1 PLETRWEAI
10 EEAERLFRA
19 TKLRV
24 STDNIGM
31 AQLKD
36 STELVR
42 IGKPI
47 RAEFA
52 AWRYGDQFGR
62 RWRKYVVGSAA
73 VAAGARAQ
81 IAVQV
86 VNVANF
92 ANNMAL
98 HNSSSL
104 GLAAAGVGAMS
115 VTVLGAGFHVA
126 RRYREKRLVAV
137 VRDDTGFA
145 LRLNQ
150 FWMDRSTV
158 TAPAG
163 ENGWQLQL
171 MYPREYRSDAIRYTQ
186 GNPDTRQTLGDTSI
200 SILTAY
206 SALRALA
213 TVLPHVNRS
222 GGGKRTVSDAL
233 AAIVEAREAADILR
247 NAPAIVPRRSI
258 FAAPAQKNLIGL
270 PAPIR
275 LALEMS
281 LHESD
286 EHRAMQGELKELE
299 QRWREADAIAK
310 IADEMFLPQ
319 SVDERMR
326 ALHDKT
332 PDAQ

>member
-1 PLETRWEAI
+1 MYATCLFCNSALGANESIEHFPVGRRIAFDSAAGRLWVVCRKCERWNLSPLETRWEAI
-10 EEAERLFRA
+10 DEAERLFRA

-42 IGKPI
+42 IGVPLKQ
-47 RAEFA
+47 EFA

-62 RWRKYVVGSAA
+62 RWRKYVGGSVA

-81 IAVQV
+81 IALQV

-98 HNSSSL
+98 HNSSSV

-137 VRDDTGFA
+137 VRDDTGFP

-163 ENGWQLQL
+163 ENGWQLHL
-171 MYPREYRSDAIRYTQ
+171 MYPREYRSEAIRYTQ
-186 GNPDTRQTLGDTSI
+186 GNPDTRKTLDDTSV
-200 SILTAY
+200 SILTGNN
-206 SALRALA
+206 ALRALA
-213 TVLPHVNRS
+213 TVLPHANR
-222 GGGKRTVSDAL
+222 GGGSKQTVSDAL
-233 AAIVEAREAADILR
+233 
-247 NAPAIVPRRSI
+247 
-258 FAAPAQKNLIGL
+258 
-270 PAPIR
+270 
-275 LALEMS
+275 
-281 LHESD
+281 
-286 EHRAMQGELKELE
+286 
-299 QRWREADAIAK
+299 DAIALLDVGC
-310 IADEMFLPQ
+310 AE
-319 SVDERMR
+319 
-326 ALHDKT
+326 
-332 PDAQ
+332 